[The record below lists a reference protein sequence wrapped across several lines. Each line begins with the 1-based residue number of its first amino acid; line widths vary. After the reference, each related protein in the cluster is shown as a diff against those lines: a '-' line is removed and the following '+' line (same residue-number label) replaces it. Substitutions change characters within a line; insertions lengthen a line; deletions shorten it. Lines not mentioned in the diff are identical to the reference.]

1 VVFDYLLEAVHLVAD
16 QGWKLLGDYRFDPA
30 RGLWH
35 HRRGPVEPPL
45 RLHDVGYDPE
55 GRLRWPAVHATAS
68 DDALAGY
75 LDQARRLL
83 AARTA
88 AGDGAGAA
96 GPLPGLS
103 ADFEALRWFV
113 LPPECLTG

>member
-1 VVFDYLLEAVHLVAD
+1 VFNYLLDAVHLVAD

-30 RGLWH
+30 SGLWR

-45 RLHDVGYDPE
+45 RLHALRYDEE
-55 GRLRWPAVHATAS
+55 GRLRSDAGHATAS

-83 AARTA
+83 AARSPSA
-88 AGDGAGAA
+88 DGDGAS
-96 GPLPGLS
+96 GPLPGLT
-103 ADFEALRWFV
+103 ADFEELRWFV
-113 LPPECLTG
+113 LPRQCLTG